1 MGMDPKMKILI
12 VDDMSTMRKIV
23 KNMLQKMGFS
33 EFQEA
38 PDGQPAWELVK
49 EAETSGKQFGLI
61 VSDWN
66 MPGMTGLDFLKNLRA
81 DDRFKTIPFIM
92 VTAEGEQANVIEAVK
107 AGVNNFVVKPF
118 SQQIFEE
125 KIKKV
130 FKIA

>member
-1 MGMDPKMKILI
+1 MGLDPKMKILI

-33 EFQEA
+33 DFQEA
-38 PDGQPAWELVK
+38 ADGAPAWELMQQ
-49 EAETSGKQFGLI
+49 ADQSGQPFGLV

-66 MPGMTGLDFLKNLRA
+66 MPGMTGLDLLKNIRGHERL
-81 DDRFKTIPFIM
+81 KPTLFIM
-92 VTAEGEQANVIEAVK
+92 VTAEGDQANVIEAVK

-130 FKIA
+130 FKIP

>member
-1 MGMDPKMKILI
+1 MSMDPKMKILI

-38 PDGQPAWELVK
+38 PDGQPAWELIQQAT
-49 EAETSGKQFGLI
+49 ECGQPFGLV

-66 MPGMTGLDFLKNLRA
+66 MPGMTGLDLLKNIRGNE
-81 DDRFKTIPFIM
+81 KIKGTPFIM
-92 VTAEGEQANVIEAVK
+92 VTAEGDQANVIEAVK

-118 SQQIFEE
+118 SQQVFEE

>member
-1 MGMDPKMKILI
+1 MSMDPKMKILI

-38 PDGQPAWELVK
+38 PDGQPAWELIQQAT
-49 EAETSGKQFGLI
+49 ERGQPFGLV

-66 MPGMTGLDFLKNLRA
+66 MPGMTGLDLLKNIRGNE
-81 DDRFKTIPFIM
+81 KVKGTPFIM
-92 VTAEGEQANVIEAVK
+92 VTAEGDQANVIEAVK

-118 SQQIFEE
+118 SQQVFEE